1 MHTEH
6 DKVSVKIKAN
16 SQNIKAKVSNN
27 INIVGRVSSAPQK
40 ITEQIVILEY
50 IDGGLF

>member
-6 DKVSVKIKAN
+6 DKISVKIKSTN
-16 SQNIKAKVSNN
+16 KKIKAKVSNN
-27 INIVGRVSSAPQK
+27 INIVGRVSTTPARVVEK
-40 ITEQIVILEY
+40 VVLLEY